1 MLFVM
6 FVVIFSKLNMKTIKV
21 KLILL
26 ILAKVVLKLMNSLKF
41 VNVVEMNSN
50 LI

>member
-1 MLFVM
+1 MQFVI

-26 ILAKVVLKLMNSLKF
+26 ILVKVVLKLMNSLKF
-41 VNVVEMNSN
+41 VNVVEMNLN